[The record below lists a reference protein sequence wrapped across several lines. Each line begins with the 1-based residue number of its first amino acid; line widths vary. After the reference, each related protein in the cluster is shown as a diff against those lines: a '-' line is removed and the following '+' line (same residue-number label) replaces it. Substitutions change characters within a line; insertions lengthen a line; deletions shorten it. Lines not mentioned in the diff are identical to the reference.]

1 MYNQGIIKNNSFNS
15 LSRKKINIAFWV
27 AFSIVSLITLILI
40 ISLFFNSQH
49 VDLLRWP
56 VMLIVLPIYL
66 IIRLVF
72 LLIESNKNI
81 SINKT
86 EEIVKLL
93 FLFYFITFISIKF
106 FPLMKHNTL
115 HFPIVSFFLYNISLT
130 IRYMM
135 KNFIINFILFI
146 PLGFLT
152 PIIIAKFRNILS
164 CAILGLIISVIISSI
179 AMVIHF
185 IRLDFI
191 DIISMDLLLSNII
204 GTMVGYGLYCL
215 IFKKIR
221 GQ

>member
-1 MYNQGIIKNNSFNS
+1 
-15 LSRKKINIAFWV
+15 
-27 AFSIVSLITLILI
+27 
-40 ISLFFNSQH
+40 
-49 VDLLRWP
+49 
-56 VMLIVLPIYL
+56 
-66 IIRLVF
+66 
-72 LLIESNKNI
+72 
-81 SINKT
+81 
-86 EEIVKLL
+86 
-93 FLFYFITFISIKF
+93 
-106 FPLMKHNTL
+106 MKHNTL